1 MDSYY
6 PGAHWRHRQELNR
19 RGDRNAQC
27 VFLMFKSLRAVRS
40 KRWEFV
46 ILGYLVLP
54 TMKWNVSA
62 VAVMLPASRAFGST
76 EHVANAV
83 NVISG
88 ITGEEEYCL
97 RVSTNGFTGRKREGQ
112 FGRAAGGSS
121 LTAFANLSWWRAL
134 TTCFIAAAIL

>member
-19 RGDRNAQC
+19 RDDRNAQG

-46 ILGYLVLP
+46 ILEYFVLP
-54 TMKWNVSA
+54 TMKWNGSA

-97 RVSTNGFTGRKREGQ
+97 SVSGNGFTGSVRASLD
-112 FGRAAGGSS
+112 GRQAA
-121 LTAFANLSWWRAL
+121 RA
-134 TTCFIAAAIL
+134 